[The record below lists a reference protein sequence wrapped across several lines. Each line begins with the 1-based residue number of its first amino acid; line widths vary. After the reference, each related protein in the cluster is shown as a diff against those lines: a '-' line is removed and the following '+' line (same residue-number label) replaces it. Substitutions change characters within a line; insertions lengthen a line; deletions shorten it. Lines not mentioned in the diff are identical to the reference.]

1 MAARTEKLTI
11 AQAITA
17 GLKQAMEKD
26 KDIVIMGEDVGRDGG
41 VFRVTEGLMDR
52 FGEERVIDTPLA
64 ESGIVG
70 SAIGMAIGGFRP
82 VVEIQFMDFMYPA
95 LNQILAHLARYRNRS
110 RGRYTLPV
118 VVRMPFGGGIHPP
131 EHHSESLE
139 APLLHTAGLK
149 VVAPSN
155 PYDAKGLILAA
166 LESEDPVIFMEPKR
180 IYRAFKEDVPAE
192 RYTVPIGKAR
202 VAREGADVSIIT
214 FGAAVRTSLDAAE
227 ELERKGTGAEV
238 IDLRSLNPLDVDT
251 VLSSVRKTGRAVVVH
266 EAPKLLGIG
275 AELAAIIQEK
285 ALLDLLAP
293 VGRVAGLDVPF
304 PLPLLENHYLPGKS
318 RIVEAAI
325 AAVNY

>member
-1 MAARTEKLTI
+1 MAERTEKLTI
-11 AQAITA
+11 AQAITS

-41 VFRVTEGLMDR
+41 VFRVTEGLMDQ
-52 FGEERVIDTPLA
+52 FGEERVMDTPLA

-155 PYDAKGLILAA
+155 PYDAKGLILSA
-166 LESEDPVIFMEPKR
+166 LESEDPVIYMEPKR
-180 IYRAFKEDVPAE
+180 IYRAFKEEVPVE
-192 RYTVPIGKAR
+192 RYTVPIGKAK
-202 VAREGADVSIIT
+202 VAKEGKDLSMIT
-214 FGAAVRTSLDAAE
+214 FGAAVRTSMEAAG
-227 ELERKGTGAEV
+227 ELEKKGIGAEV
-238 IDLRSLNPLDVDT
+238 VDLRSLNPLDVDT
-251 VLSSVRKTGRAVVVH
+251 ILASVRKTGRALVVH
-266 EAPKLLGIG
+266 EAPKMLGIG
-275 AELAAIIQEK
+275 AEIAALIQER

-304 PLPLLENHYLPGKS
+304 PLPLLENHYLPSKA
-318 RIVEAAI
+318 RIVESALGAI
-325 AAVNY
+325 NY